1 MNLKDVMV
9 IGACI
14 LALAITLLADRGFFA
29 VNSSDTAE
37 SESITEKQE
46 PTIDTTA
53 ENIFNAYDRNEVAAD
68 QEYTGR
74 NIRVKGVVTA
84 INSTPDNTAQVLLAT
99 KNQFMSVKAE
109 GDAEFDA
116 RAAAL
121 IKGREVVMTCK
132 GAGEF
137 MGSPRLEQC
146 RIH

>member
-1 MNLKDVMV
+1 MKKVLL
-9 IGACI
+9 GFG
-14 LALAITLLADRGFFA
+14 LAVLLSGCGTGNEPVAEDA
-29 VNSSDTAE
+29 V
-37 SESITEKQE
+37 QE

-74 NIRVKGVVTA
+74 NIRVKGFVTA
-84 INSTPDNTAQVLLAT
+84 INSTSDNTAQVSLGT

-116 RAAAL
+116 RAATL
-121 IKGREVVMTCK
+121 IKGREVIMTCK

-137 MGSPRLEQC
+137 MGSPRLKEC